1 MTDKQKKEERLY
13 LLGSSTADMEGKIH
27 YFIKVG
33 CTADLRAR
41 MRCYET
47 YNPALLRFN
56 SFASPSRAYSEAIE
70 DALLLMFVAGRQKST
85 EWFEVSKNTFEVF
98 KALED
103 FKALKAFV
111 NVEAFFELKITAY
124 QTRAFEEEKL
134 ANKRRYEARAAHYM
148 ALRAEGRP

>member
-1 MTDKQKKEERLY
+1 MSNKPNKEERLY
-13 LLGSSTADMEGKIH
+13 LLGSSAVDMEGKIH

-56 SFASPSRAYSEAIE
+56 SFPSPNRAYSEAIE

-85 EWFEVSKNTFEVF
+85 EWFEVSKNIFDAF
-98 KALED
+98 KSIEN

-111 NVEAFFELKITAY
+111 NVEAFFDLKITAY

-134 ANKRRYEARAAHYM
+134 ANKRRYEARAAHYI
-148 ALRAEGRP
+148 ALREEGK

>member
-1 MTDKQKKEERLY
+1 MTDKPKKEERLY
-13 LLGSSTADMEGKIH
+13 LLGSSTADAEGKIH
-27 YFIKVG
+27 FFIKVG

-56 SFASPSRAYSEAIE
+56 SFASLSRAYSEVIE

-85 EWFEVSKNTFEVF
+85 EWFEVNKHTFDAF
-98 KALED
+98 KAIEN

-111 NVEAFFELKITAY
+111 NVEAFFDLKITAY
-124 QTRAFEEEKL
+124 QTRAFEEEKI
-134 ANKRRYEARAAHYM
+134 ANKKRYEARAAHYI
-148 ALRAEGRP
+148 ALRAEGQS

>member
-1 MTDKQKKEERLY
+1 MTDKPKKEERLY
-13 LLGSSTADMEGKIH
+13 LLGSSTADAEGKIH

-70 DALLLMFVAGRQKST
+70 DALLLMFVAGRQKAT
-85 EWFEVSKNTFEVF
+85 EWFEVNKHTFDAF
-98 KALED
+98 KAID
-103 FKALKAFV
+103 SFKALKTFV
-111 NVEAFFELKITAY
+111 NVEAFFDLKITAY
-124 QTRAFEEEKL
+124 QTRAFEEEKI
-134 ANKRRYEARAAHYM
+134 ANKKRYEARAAHYI
-148 ALRAEGRP
+148 ALRAEGQ

>member
-1 MTDKQKKEERLY
+1 MTDKAKKEERLY

-56 SFASPSRAYSEAIE
+56 SFPSPSRAYSEAIE

-85 EWFEVSKNTFEVF
+85 EWFEVSKNIFDAF
-98 KALED
+98 KSIEN

-111 NVEAFFELKITAY
+111 NVEAFFDLKISAY
-124 QTRAFEEEKL
+124 QTRAFEEEKI
-134 ANKRRYEARAAHYM
+134 ANKKRYEARAAHYI
-148 ALRAEGRP
+148 ALRAEGQ